1 MAVLLEAKNVSKFFG
16 GVKALTD
23 VSFAVKEGEILGM
36 IGPNGAWYS
45 EGKNVLS
52 DFSLQLRHHEVVGLI
67 GLNGAGKTTMFN
79 CMAGVFPP
87 TEGEVLMF
95 GKNVNALPTH
105 KRVEMGMARTFQNIK
120 LFANC
125 SAAENVMAGRHCRT
139 KNWLLPT
146 IFCTP
151 GGRKEEKECRESAL
165 SYLEFVGLGEKSS
178 LFARNLPYGE
188 QRSLEIARALATE
201 PKVILLDEPAAG
213 MNEIE
218 KDALQVLVQRIR
230 EELKITVLII
240 EHDMKVVMNLCDRIV
255 VLNQGEKI
263 CEGTPQVVRTD
274 EKVIEAYLGS
284 SQGRRE
290 RFVKH

>member
-1 MAVLLEAKNVSKFFG
+1 M
-16 GVKALTD
+16 
-23 VSFAVKEGEILGM
+23 
-36 IGPNGAWYS
+36 
-45 EGKNVLS
+45 
-52 DFSLQLRHHEVVGLI
+52 GL
-67 GLNGAGKTTMFN
+67 
-79 CMAGVFPP
+79 
-87 TEGEVLMF
+87 
-95 GKNVNALPTH
+95 
-105 KRVEMGMARTFQNIK
+105 
-120 LFANC
+120 
-125 SAAENVMAGRHCRT
+125 
-139 KNWLLPT
+139 W
-146 IFCTP
+146 
-151 GGRKEEKECRESAL
+151 
-165 SYLEFVGLGEKSS
+165 EKSS

>member
-36 IGPNGAWYS
+36 IGPNGA
-45 EGKNVLS
+45 
-52 DFSLQLRHHEVVGLI
+52 
-67 GLNGAGKTTMFN
+67 GKTTMSN

-87 TEGEVLMF
+87 TEAEVLMF

-165 SYLEFVGLGEKSS
+165 SYLEFVGLGEKSG